1 MLIYY
6 VIKMIST
13 NFVTKLILDLS
24 DSGAV
29 MMEAATDSSRRCS
42 FDIVKHTP

>member
-1 MLIYY
+1 MLIFY

-13 NFVTKLILDLS
+13 NFVTKVILDSS

-29 MMEAATDSSRRCS
+29 MMEAATDSCRRCS
-42 FDIVKHTP
+42 FDIVKHIP